1 MKNLRAPSADQRRRP
16 DDTPI
21 IVDCLKQET
30 TEAAMCKKQDAP
42 RQDIAD
48 GVSKIPDILH
58 SINALED

>member
-1 MKNLRAPSADQRRRP
+1 LKNLRAPLADQRQRP
-16 DDTPI
+16 DDAAF

-48 GVSKIPDILH
+48 GVSNIPDILR
-58 SINALED
+58 SINALEK